1 MAQIEKNSSQPI
13 NSRPG
18 CLALFGLAWTGFSTI
33 FLLVGISQGDII
45 FTLFG
50 GGFTLIGLALIGYS
64 VMVWYTRFRVGRPQI
79 NIAKTTLKVG
89 EQFNVYI
96 DHQFNRSVE
105 VEDVSVTLIF
115 KETATYQQGTDTR
128 TVTHEH
134 IVQEFT
140 EPGRNFRG
148 GQYLQLQYDLQIP
161 YNAMHSLDVRRNKL
175 EWLLRFKL
183 VVPRLPDFNQE
194 HRLTVLPEMER

>member
-1 MAQIEKNSSQPI
+1 MKQIENTSSQPV

-18 CLALFGLAWTGFSTI
+18 CLAGFSLMWTAFSSI
-33 FLLVGISQGDII
+33 FLFVGLTQGD
-45 FTLFG
+45 FV
-50 GGFTLIGLALIGYS
+50 FTLIGGLFTLVGVGLLGYS
-64 VMVWYTRFRVGRPQI
+64 IMVWYTRFRVGQPQI
-79 NIAKTTLKVG
+79 NIAKTTLNVG
-89 EQFNVYI
+89 ERFNVFI
-96 DHQFNRSVE
+96 DHQFSRSVD
-105 VEDVSVTLIF
+105 VEDVSVALIF

-134 IVQEFT
+134 VVQEFT
-140 EPGRNFRG
+140 EPGRNFRS

-161 YNAMHSLDVRRNKL
+161 YNAMHSLEVRRNKL

-194 HRLTVLPEMER
+194 YKLTVLAEMER